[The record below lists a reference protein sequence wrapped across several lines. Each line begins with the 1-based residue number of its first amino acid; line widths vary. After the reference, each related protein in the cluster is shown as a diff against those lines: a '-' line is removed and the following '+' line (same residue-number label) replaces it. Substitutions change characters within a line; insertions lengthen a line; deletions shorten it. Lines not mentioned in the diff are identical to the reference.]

1 MFSDI
6 KPDNILIDKT
16 GHIKLTD
23 FGLCT
28 GLRWTHDKR
37 HYVSYNDPHQ
47 TVFHQRDDSL
57 NIPANAKDNIKL
69 LQYRQHKK
77 RNLAHSIV
85 GTGNYMAPEV
95 IDRSGHTQACDW
107 WSVGV
112 ILYEM
117 VFGRPPFLSQTDDPL
132 ETQRKVIKFFFWNCF

>member
-1 MFSDI
+1 MSLNHKQLFRDI

-37 HYVSYNDPHQ
+37 HYASYNDPNQAFSH
-47 TVFHQRDDSL
+47 FRDDSL
-57 NIPANAKDNIKL
+57 NVPTNGKDNIKL

-95 IDRSGHTQACDW
+95 IDRSGKRENTNFYITGHFRRD
-107 WSVGV
+107 SN
-112 ILYEM
+112 L
-117 VFGRPPFLSQTDDPL
+117 
-132 ETQRKVIKFFFWNCF
+132 